1 MSSAEKSEIKAAAAH
16 DIGVRV
22 DDLLEE
28 AQREAYRASGAQAAL
43 LDAAKMIQKLHE
55 HVDKDVSDGA
65 YDLVAAK
72 WAKVYVTRAMAAVE
86 SMSQRANN
94 IQLAAQGRVQGLQE
108 VVRSVKSFHDLEVA
122 RAAAPPPVNVPGT
135 GEPARPGPTVKEI
148 RQAEDREKADTV
160 PPPAP
165 PKKKRKPRK

>member
-1 MSSAEKSEIKAAAAH
+1 MKSEIKAAAAH

-43 LDAAKMIQKLHE
+43 LEAAKMIQKLHGY
-55 HVDKDVSDGA
+55 VDEDVEKGL

-72 WAKVYVTRAMAAVE
+72 WAKVYVTRAMAAME

-94 IQLAAQGRVQGLQE
+94 IQLAAQGRVQGLE
-108 VVRSVKSFHDLEVA
+108 TVVQSVKTYHDVEQAKAVVVA
-122 RAAAPPPVNVPGT
+122 PDGNG
-135 GEPARPGPTVKEI
+135 PGPSIKER
-148 RQAEDREKADTV
+148 RQAEDRDAA
-160 PPPAP
+160 PPPP
-165 PKKKRKPRK
+165 LKKKRNPNKA